1 MIIMGI
7 NGYDSNIR
15 DRLFIYSVIQF
26 RYRDRW
32 TAVLTRA
39 VLEEIPPVM
48 HKGGS
53 PSCSDWAPFH
63 SKIVHEVGR
72 DLSTL
77 TRFSHTIARH
87 SSRVDE
93 CTHCKIR
100 SENWR
105 KRVENEVAAIPQFSN
120 V

>member
-1 MIIMGI
+1 MHI
-7 NGYDSNIR
+7 NGYDFNFR
-15 DRLFIYSVIQF
+15 DRLFTYSVIQF

-48 HKGGS
+48 HKGGFS
-53 PSCSDWAPFH
+53 SCADWAPFH

-77 TRFSHTIARH
+77 TRFGNTIARH

-105 KRVENEVAAIPQFSN
+105 KRVDNEVAAIPEFSN